1 MIPHDMHVTFAE
13 RKTLSLCEVGLILK
27 EKM

>member
-1 MIPHDMHVTFAE
+1 MIPHDMYETFAE
-13 RKTLSLCEVGLILK
+13 RKTLSLCEVGQILK